1 MSLLENL
8 LIMLLLISAS
18 AFFSMSEIALAASR
32 KIRLKQLASDGEPR
46 AALVLQLQSN
56 PGSFFTIA
64 QIGLNAV
71 AILGGILGEA
81 AFTPSI
87 LNLLNLFFESPANE
101 GIAFGLSVFFVTA
114 LFILF
119 ADLMPK
125 RLAMLAPEKVAISV
139 VNLILLM
146 LVIFKPLV
154 WFFNSLANLVFKL
167 FNVPTQRI
175 DQITPE
181 DIVAMMD
188 EGAQAGVLQQQE
200 RTLLENVFDMVPPVR
215 PTTKRMCCPYCPK

>member
-71 AILGGILGEA
+71 ASLGGILGEA
-81 AFTPSI
+81 AFTPYI
-87 LNLLNLFFESPANE
+87 LSFLNMFFQSAANE
-101 GIAFGLSVFFVTA
+101 SIDFGLSVFFVT
-114 LFILF
+114 
-119 ADLMPK
+119 
-125 RLAMLAPEKVAISV
+125 
-139 VNLILLM
+139 
-146 LVIFKPLV
+146 
-154 WFFNSLANLVFKL
+154 
-167 FNVPTQRI
+167 
-175 DQITPE
+175 
-181 DIVAMMD
+181 
-188 EGAQAGVLQQQE
+188 
-200 RTLLENVFDMVPPVR
+200 
-215 PTTKRMCCPYCPK
+215 